1 MLPATWDQRIQNLD
15 EKHYLSQNGE
25 LMGSITP

>member
-15 EKHYLSQNGE
+15 EKHYLSQNGK
-25 LMGSITP
+25 LMGSTP